1 VLQNRMPSAVA
12 NSAAWPPAPLAVHA
26 RMFVCAL
33 CVAALVLAAA
43 WILPAAASA
52 QSDELP
58 PETTI
63 TAAPDNPT
71 GERDASFAFTGSDD
85 TTPPVDLVFECRLD
99 TQDEAAWLECLS
111 PQFHPDLTVG
121 SHLFE
126 VRAIDE
132 AENVDPTPA
141 SFTWTILPPQTCQEA
156 NATAAAAE
164 DTWIEESSP
173 DANHGEDSV
182 LKVQSKAP
190 SDDFRALVRFA
201 LPGDAPAGCVV
212 ESATLRL
219 FAGSF
224 AADRTLEALQLGSGW
239 AEHEV
244 TWSNQPDATGPP
256 ALTSSALGYLEWN
269 VTDQV
274 RAIYAGVN
282 HGFLIRDAS
291 EGELGAEQQLY
302 SREKGENPP
311 ELVIRFVPPDPPPP
325 PPDPPPPD
333 PPPPNPPP
341 PPDPGPAPPG
351 PAPVPPS
358 PAPASPGPAPA
369 PPGPALGLPGAAP
382 ALPGGAPVPARP
394 SRAQLIAA
402 LRGDL
407 RAVAMRLKR
416 IGTAMLLLTRGA
428 SIGHMDAL
436 VPGTLRMHA
445 VAGPPGRSSAAVR
458 AVVLRGRRNFAR
470 PGNGTLRLR
479 LTDAGRRL
487 LSRRDRVR
495 LTVRASFTDGAGH
508 RIRAPGLTVTVP
520 Y

>member
-12 NSAAWPPAPLAVHA
+12 RSAASPPAPSAVHV
-26 RMFVCAL
+26 RTSVCAV
-33 CVAALVLAAA
+33 CVAALVLGAT
-43 WILPAAASA
+43 WVLPAAASA
-52 QSDELP
+52 QSDDLP

-63 TAAPDNPT
+63 TAAPDSPT

-85 TTPPVDLVFECRLD
+85 TTAPVDLVFECRVD

-111 PQFHPDLTVG
+111 PQFHPDLAVG
-121 SHLFE
+121 SHTFE

-132 AENVDPTPA
+132 GENVDPTPA

-173 DANHGEDSV
+173 AANHGEDSV

-201 LPGDAPAGCVV
+201 LPTDAPSGCVV

-224 AADRTLEALQLGSGW
+224 AADRTLEAQQLGSGW

-274 RAIYAGVN
+274 RAMYAGVN

-311 ELVIRFVPPDPPPP
+311 ELVIRFVAPDPPPP

-333 PPPPNPPP
+333 PPPP
-341 PPDPGPAPPG
+341 DPVPVPPG

-358 PAPASPGPAPA
+358 PAPVQPDPAPA
-369 PPGPALGLPGAAP
+369 LPGPALELPGAAP
-382 ALPGGAPVPARP
+382 AVPGGAPVPARP

-407 RAVAMRLKR
+407 RAVARRLKW
-416 IGTAMLLLTRGA
+416 IGPGVLLLTRGA
-428 SIGHMDAL
+428 SIGNMDAL

-445 VAGPPGRSSAAVR
+445 VAEPPARSSAAVR
-458 AVVLRGRRNFAR
+458 VVVLRGRRNFAR
-470 PGNGTLRLR
+470 PGNGTLRLK

-487 LSRRDRVR
+487 LSQRDRVR

-508 RIRAPGLTVTVP
+508 HIRAPGLTVTLR